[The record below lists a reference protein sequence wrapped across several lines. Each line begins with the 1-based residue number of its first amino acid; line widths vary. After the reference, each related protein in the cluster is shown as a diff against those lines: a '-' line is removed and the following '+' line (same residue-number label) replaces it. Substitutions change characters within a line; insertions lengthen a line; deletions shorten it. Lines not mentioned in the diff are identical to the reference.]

1 MDVLYDWAP
10 AILILGLV
18 LAAVGAGVAARAVIL
33 TQLQADALASTQRER
48 ERRSQGR
55 ALTTEQGCRRG
66 PWAGRS
72 RNNCSDRWDRRRGV
86 PNRTANFD
94 DARTTAAATPPHM

>member
-33 TQLQADALASTQRER
+33 TQLQADALV
-48 ERRSQGR
+48 
-55 ALTTEQGCRRG
+55 
-66 PWAGRS
+66 
-72 RNNCSDRWDRRRGV
+72 D
-86 PNRTANFD
+86 
-94 DARTTAAATPPHM
+94 